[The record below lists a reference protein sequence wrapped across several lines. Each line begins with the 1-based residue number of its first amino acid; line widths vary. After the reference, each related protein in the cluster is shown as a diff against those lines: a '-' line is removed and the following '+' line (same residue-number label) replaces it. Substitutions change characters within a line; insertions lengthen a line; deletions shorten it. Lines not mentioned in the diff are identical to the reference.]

1 MRMAIEKSSAL
12 RPPLA
17 LLGFAA
23 LTALTAFLGNRA
35 TISGKLPWYRMIR
48 KSSLNPPDWV
58 FGPVWTTLF
67 ALTAYSGFRVWRA
80 EPSPQRSRAL
90 TLWTA
95 QLALNA
101 NWSRLFFGQ
110 HRPKAAFVDLG
121 ALLASLGGY
130 VQQAKQVDQPAAY
143 LMAPYLGWVTFAG
156 FLNEEVIRKNPRFL
170 SV

>member
-1 MRMAIEKSSAL
+1 MEPNQRAPK
-12 RPPLA
+12 RPLLA

-23 LTALTAFLGNRA
+23 VTTLAAALGARTTAR
-35 TISGKLPWYRMIR
+35 GKLPWYRLIR
-48 KSSLNPPDWV
+48 KSHLNPPDWV

-67 ALTAYSGFRVWRA
+67 ALTAYSGFRIWRA
-80 EPSPQRSRAL
+80 PPSPARSRAL

-110 HRPKAAFVDLG
+110 HRPTAAFVDLG

-130 VQQAKQVDQPAAY
+130 VQQAKRVDKPAAY
-143 LMAPYLGWVTFAG
+143 LMAPYLGWVSFAG
-156 FLNEEVIRKNPRFL
+156 YLNEEVIRKNPRFL
-170 SV
+170 SA

>member
-1 MRMAIEKSSAL
+1 MDIEKPRSRQPL
-12 RPPLA
+12 LA

-23 LTALTAFLGNRA
+23 VTALAAVVGAKA
-35 TISGKLPWYRMIR
+35 TTRGKLPWYRLIR
-48 KSSLNPPDWV
+48 KSPLNPPDWV

-67 ALTAYSGFRVWRA
+67 ALTAVSGFRVWRSV
-80 EPSPQRSRAL
+80 PSPARSRAL

-121 ALLASLGGY
+121 AFLASVGGY
-130 VQQAKQVDQPAAY
+130 VQQAEQVDKPAAY
-143 LMAPYLGWVTFAG
+143 MMLPYLGWVSFAG
-156 FLNEEVIRKNPRFL
+156 YLNEEVIRKNPRFL
-170 SV
+170 MA

>member
-1 MRMAIEKSSAL
+1 MAIEKP
-12 RPPLA
+12 RPRRPLLA

-23 LTALTAFLGNRA
+23 VTALTAAVGAKA
-35 TISGKLPWYRMIR
+35 TTRGKLPWYRLLR
-48 KSSLNPPDWV
+48 KSPLNPPDWV

-67 ALTAYSGFRVWRA
+67 ALTAVSGFRVWRA
-80 EPSPQRSRAL
+80 APSPARSRAL

-121 ALLASLGGY
+121 ALLASVGGY
-130 VQQAKQVDQPAAY
+130 VQQAQQVDKPAAY
-143 LMAPYLGWVTFAG
+143 MMAPYLGWVSFAG
-156 FLNEEVIRKNPRFL
+156 YLNEELIRKNPRFL
-170 SV
+170 TA